1 MPDRRKMLTVIG
13 ARPQFVKAAVV
24 SRAIQ
29 EGGWSDRLEEVLV
42 HTGQHYDQNM
52 SDVFFQELGIPH
64 PKINLEVG
72 SGAPHTQLAA
82 MLERLG
88 PVVQDE
94 QPDVVLVY
102 GDTNST
108 LAAAITASHQNIPL
122 VHVEGGER
130 IYRRYDV
137 PEEVNRILTDHAAT
151 LVLASTRRAMDY
163 LGREGFAAQRA
174 RFVGDPMYDLF
185 VWGKDRYSKF
195 AKVTPESLGLA
206 PGEYHLATIHRAEN
220 TKSKEILLGLLNAL
234 DSVELPVV
242 LPVHPRVGNLLQR
255 WEYQP
260 QRSLRLI
267 EPLGYFDFLSMLL
280 SCSRVLTDSGGVTR
294 ESFFAEKPCIIP
306 MNNSWWT
313 EVVES
318 GWALEVG
325 TDADRIVETLNT
337 FSPQNEHPS
346 GLFGDGDSA
355 TRIIREV
362 LSDLDNREGE
372 AAWHRHGAFWELP
385 KSVPTDFTHQNY
397 SHLLQSLLEK
407 GYTFAS
413 FPSAEDRLENGE
425 QFVLMRHDIDMSLER
440 ALAMAEVESAAGV
453 SATYFFMIRNDFYN
467 VFSAEGSRLIHRIL
481 ELGHQLGLHFD
492 CAAYPDDATANTL
505 AAACAAEAD
514 MLSGWFRSPVDIVS
528 YHRPSEVVLTGDASL
543 SAPLPHTYMPLY
555 TKSIWYSS
563 DSGGTWKHGHPLELQ
578 ATADG
583 KPLHILVHPVWW
595 NAKPTAPYQ
604 NLLKLTDE
612 RRAAFEASLAAN
624 CKVYRVGEFKKGY
637 ES

>member
-1 MPDRRKMLTVIG
+1 MRDRRKILTVVG
-13 ARPQFVKAAVV
+13 VRPQFVKAAVV
-24 SRAIQ
+24 SRAIRD
-29 EGGWSDRLEEVLV
+29 GGWSDQLEEVLV

-52 SDVFFQELGIPH
+52 SDVFFRELGIPQ

-72 SGAPHTQLAA
+72 SGAPHTQMAT

-88 PVVQDE
+88 PVVLEE
-94 QPDVVLVY
+94 QPNVVLVY

-130 IYRRYDV
+130 IYRRHDV

-163 LGREGFAAQRA
+163 LRREGFAIRRT

-185 VWGKDRYSKF
+185 QWGKQRFQQF
-195 AKVTPESLGLA
+195 AKVTPESLNLI
-206 PGEYHLATIHRAEN
+206 PGQYHLATIHRAEN
-220 TKSKEILLGLLNAL
+220 TKTREILLQLLAAL

-242 LPVHPRVGNLLQR
+242 LPVHPRVGNLIKQWDYKPR
-255 WEYQP
+255 K
-260 QRSLRLI
+260 SLRLI

-280 SCSRVLTDSGGVTR
+280 SCARVLTDSGGVTR

-306 MNNSWWT
+306 MSNSWWT

-325 TDADRIVETLNT
+325 TDTDRIVGALNG
-337 FSPQNEHPS
+337 FSPSNELPQ
-346 GLFGDGDSA
+346 GLFGDGVSA
-355 TRIIREV
+355 TKIVREIV
-362 LSDLDNREGE
+362 SDLDNRSGE

-385 KSVPTDFTHQNY
+385 KSVSTDFTLPNY
-397 SHLLQSLLEK
+397 RDLLLNLRERGYRFAAFPEAAPLLKEK
-407 GYTFAS
+407 QQFA
-413 FPSAEDRLENGE
+413 
-425 QFVLMRHDIDMSLER
+425 LMRHDIDISLHR
-440 ALAMAEVESAAGV
+440 ALEMAEVEASVGV

-467 VFSAEGSRLIHRIL
+467 VFSKEGSQLVSRVL

-492 CAAYPDDATANTL
+492 CASYPDDASEESL
-505 AAACAAEAD
+505 AESCNAEAE
-514 MLSGWFRSPVDIVS
+514 MLKAWFKMPVQIVS
-528 YHRPSEVVLTGDASL
+528 YHRPNAFVLSGNSSL
-543 SAPLPHTYMPLY
+543 SEPLPHTYMPLY

-563 DSGGTWKHGHPLELQ
+563 DSCGAWKHGHPLELA
-578 ATADG
+578 ATEEG
-583 KPLHILVHPVWW
+583 RPLHILVHPVWW
-595 NAKPTAPYQ
+595 SSQPIAPYQ
-604 NLLKLTDE
+604 TLLKLTDE
-612 RRAAFEASLAAN
+612 RREAFEASIAEN
-624 CKVYRVGEFKKGY
+624 CTVYRVGGFKKGF